1 MEFTIKLSL
10 EETNLV
16 LGALSKLSYE
26 ASSGLIESIKGQ
38 ANSQIAAAQVKEK
51 EAEKK
56 AGKRTEEL
64 TPA

>member
-10 EETNLV
+10 EEANLV

-26 ASSGLIESIKGQ
+26 ASAGLIEKIKGQ
-38 ANSQIAAAQVKEK
+38 ATSQMAEAQVKEK

-56 AGKRTEEL
+56 VGKKEKAL

>member
-1 MEFTIKLSL
+1 MDFSIKLTL

-26 ASSGLIESIKGQ
+26 VAAPLIDKVKGQ
-38 ANSQIAAAQVKEK
+38 ATSQMAEAQVKEK
-51 EAEKK
+51 EAK
-56 AGKRTEEL
+56 EL